1 MRNVIMAE
9 ESITIFAGDR
19 SRLSQR
25 VQMTERVQPGFHE
38 RERERIFRRAWLVAG
53 SGIAVAALLTLAASR
68 EPAALNPGVIPLV
81 APALPLWPAAAVL
94 IGLLPA
100 LVSPAP
106 RNPAPRGAAARK
118 EPS

>member
-1 MRNVIMAE
+1 GGR
-9 ESITIFAGDR
+9 R
-19 SRLSQR
+19 SPRTR
-25 VQMTERVQPGFHE
+25 YRPDPWGA
-38 RERERIFRRAWLVAG
+38 RAWLVAG

-81 APALPLWPAAAVL
+81 APTLPLWTAAAVL

-100 LVSPAP
+100 FVSPAP

>member
-1 MRNVIMAE
+1 MAE

-53 SGIAVAALLTLAASR
+53 VTSD
-68 EPAALNPGVIPLV
+68 
-81 APALPLWPAAAVL
+81 
-94 IGLLPA
+94 LPA
-100 LVSPAP
+100 PGSYVVTDIPPLKASLLVVRGEDGTVRAFHNVCRHRGDKLVHTSPRLHPCVHSRITACT
-106 RNPAPRGAAARK
+106 
-118 EPS
+118 